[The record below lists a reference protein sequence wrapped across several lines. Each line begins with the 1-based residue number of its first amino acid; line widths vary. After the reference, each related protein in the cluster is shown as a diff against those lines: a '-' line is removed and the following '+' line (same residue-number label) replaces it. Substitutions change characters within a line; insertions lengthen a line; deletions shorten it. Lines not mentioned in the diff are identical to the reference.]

1 MPIVVRVLAVL
12 VSLGC
17 VAFAVFT
24 LFTPRQAASAY
35 VPPVGALHTRA
46 AVSAAPG
53 PATALFVGDS
63 YTAGALGINESQT
76 FATRTCDALG
86 LACNLDAEGS
96 TGYQADGHKVS
107 SKFTPYVHRL
117 SEDTALYRADLIV
130 VSGGRN
136 DIGKPGDEFTIA
148 RSYLRAVGK
157 AYPKARVVVLEPF
170 WQNAH
175 PSIPMID
182 IRRDVKRAAA
192 ATGATYLPTDGW
204 LLKHGVASDD
214 THPNLEGHREIAVEL
229 TAALKASGLLEQL
242 GAS

>member
-1 MPIVVRVLAVL
+1 MPVVVRVLAVL
-12 VSLGC
+12 VSLAC
-17 VAFAVFT
+17 VAFTVFT
-24 LFTPRQAASAY
+24 LLTPRSAASAY
-35 VPPVGALHTRA
+35 VPLAGSLHTRA

-63 YTAGALGINESQT
+63 YTAGALGINQSQT

-86 LACNLDAEGS
+86 LTCNLDAEGS
-96 TGYQADGHKVS
+96 TGYQADGHKLSTKYS
-107 SKFTPYVHRL
+107 SYAHRL
-117 SEDTALYRADLIV
+117 SQDTTMYRADLIV

-136 DIGKPGDEFTIA
+136 DIGEPGDEFTAA
-148 RSYLRAVGK
+148 RSYLRAVGQ
-157 AYPKARVVVLEPF
+157 AYPKARLVVLEPF

-175 PSIPMID
+175 PSIPIVE

-204 LLKHGVASDD
+204 LLKRGVAGDNI
-214 THPNLEGHREIAVEL
+214 HPNLEGHREIAVEL